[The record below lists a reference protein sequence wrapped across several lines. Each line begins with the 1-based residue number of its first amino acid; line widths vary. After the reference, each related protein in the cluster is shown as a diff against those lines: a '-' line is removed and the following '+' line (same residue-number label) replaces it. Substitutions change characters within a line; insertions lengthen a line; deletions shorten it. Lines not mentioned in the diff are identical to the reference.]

1 MTEIQNPTEE
11 PVVEPTVE
19 TTASAVEETAPVAEE
34 TAAPVVEEETATP
47 VAEEATPVAEEV
59 ATEVAEEVVPEATEE
74 VAPEATEEVA
84 DEATE
89 TATPVAEEE
98 PQAETSTT
106 PVATYET
113 KAQVVERLKELATS
127 DEEVTRQELDSL
139 KSNFYR
145 IHHQEADAAYKKF
158 IEEGGNAEE
167 YTPAPNLEEADFK
180 EQMAILREKR
190 AATAAAQEQEREANY
205 EKKLGIIEEIKKL
218 TENPDE
224 INRGYNDF
232 KELQQQWND
241 IKDVPAEKATALWK
255 TYQLAVEAFYDTL
268 KLSNE
273 LRAYDFK
280 KNLERKTALCEAAE
294 KLAEEKDIVAA
305 FRKLQQLHQDF
316 RETGPVASDLREQ
329 IWTRFKEAS
338 TVINKR
344 HQEFFETRKQQEEEN
359 LAKKTAICETIEGFN
374 LDELKTFAEWN
385 ALSDKITAL
394 QAEWKTIGF
403 APQKMNTKIF
413 ERFRAA
419 CDNFFT
425 RKSEYFQQ
433 VRDNLNQNYAL
444 KLDLVEKAESLK
456 DSTEWKK
463 TTDILVDLQKKWK
476 EIGTVPKKYSDQIWE
491 RFNAACD
498 AFFAAKKEAN
508 QGAHAEQTENMEKKK
523 GIIDMLAAIVP
534 EEFEGD
540 LRAKLRAAQEEW
552 NQIGHVPFKEKDKL
566 YKLLREQMDR
576 LYGYAN
582 QNATKRR
589 IDRFKESIK
598 GGSGG
603 DLRSR
608 LTRQLDILRNEI
620 KTYENNLGFL
630 NFSKSKQGNALVEE
644 LNRKM
649 DKLRADMEEVKA
661 KLAALEENNN

>member
-1 MTEIQNPTEE
+1 MTENQNPTEE
-11 PVVEPTVE
+11 LT
-19 TTASAVEETAPVAEE
+19 VAE
-34 TAAPVVEEETATP
+34 A
-47 VAEEATPVAEEV
+47 
-59 ATEVAEEVVPEATEE
+59 
-74 VAPEATEEVA
+74 
-84 DEATE
+84 
-89 TATPVAEEE
+89 
-98 PQAETSTT
+98 PQAESSTT
-106 PVATYET
+106 SIATYET
-113 KAQVVERLKELATS
+113 KAQVVERLKQIAES

-145 IHHQEADAAYKKF
+145 IHRQEADAAYKQF

-167 YTPAPNLEEADFK
+167 YLPAPNLEEAEFK
-180 EQMAILREKR
+180 AQMATIREKR
-190 AATAAAQEQEREANY
+190 AAIAAALEQEREANY
-205 EKKLGIIEEIKKL
+205 KKKTEIIDKIKAL

-224 INRGYNDF
+224 INRVYNDF
-232 KELQQQWND
+232 KELQQQWNE
-241 IKDVPAEKATALWK
+241 IKEVPAEKVTELWK
-255 TYQLAVEAFYDTL
+255 NYQLAVEAFYDTL
-268 KLSNE
+268 KLNNE

-280 KNLERKTALCEAAE
+280 KNLELKTALIEAAE
-294 KLAEEKDIVAA
+294 KLADETDIISA
-305 FRKLQQLHQDF
+305 FRKLQQLHQEF
-316 RETGPVASDLREQ
+316 REIGPVASDLREQ
-329 IWTRFKEAS
+329 IWTRFKDAS

-344 HQEFFETRKQQEEEN
+344 HQDFFESRKQQEEEN

-385 ALSDKITAL
+385 SVSDKITEL

-413 ERFRAA
+413 ERFREA
-419 CDNFFT
+419 CDSFFT
-425 RKSEYFQQ
+425 RKSEYFQS
-433 VRDNLNQNYAL
+433 VRDNLNQNYKL
-444 KLDLVEKAESLK
+444 KLELVEKAEALK
-456 DSTEWKK
+456 DSTEWKE
-463 TTDILVDLQKKWK
+463 TTDALVDLQKKWK

-508 QGAHAEQTENMEKKK
+508 SGARAEQTANMDKKK
-523 GIIDMLAAIVP
+523 AIIDALAAIVP

-582 QNATKRR
+582 ENATKRR
-589 IDRFKESIK
+589 IDRFKESVK
-598 GGSGG
+598 SGKQGNSG
-603 DLRSR
+603 DVKSR
-608 LTRQLDILRNEI
+608 LTRQLEILKNEI

-630 NFSKSKQGNALVEE
+630 NLSKSKSGNSLVEE

-649 DKLRADMEEVKA
+649 EKLKADMEEVKA
-661 KLAALEENNN
+661 KLAALEEK

>member
-19 TTASAVEETAPVAEE
+19 PATEPVAVVEEPATVAEPATEE
-34 TAAPVVEEETATP
+34 TTEPVVEETTEPVVEATAEP
-47 VAEEATPVAEEV
+47 VAEEAV
-59 ATEVAEEVVPEATEE
+59 
-74 VAPEATEEVA
+74 
-84 DEATE
+84 
-89 TATPVAEEE
+89 EE

-106 PVATYET
+106 SIATYET
-113 KAQVVERLKELATS
+113 ETEVVNRLKEISES

-145 IHHQEADAAYKKF
+145 IHRAEADDAYKKF
-158 IEEGGNAEE
+158 IDEGGSAEE
-167 YTPAPNLEEADFK
+167 YAPEPDPEETAFK
-180 EQMAILREKR
+180 ELMAAIREKR
-190 AATAAAQEQEREANY
+190 AAAAAALEQEREANY
-205 EKKLGIIEEIKKL
+205 QKKLEIIDKIKAL

-241 IKDVPAEKATALWK
+241 IKEVPADKATNLWK
-255 TYQLAVEAFYDTL
+255 TYQQAVEAFYDTL

-294 KLAEEKDIVAA
+294 KLADETDIIVA

-329 IWTRFKEAS
+329 IWTRFKDAS

-344 HQEFFETRKQQEEEN
+344 HQEFFEARKQKEEEN
-359 LAKKTAICETIEGFN
+359 LAKKTTICETIEAFDLEG
-374 LDELKTFAEWN
+374 LKTFAEWN
-385 ALSDKITAL
+385 AISEKITAL
-394 QAEWKTIGF
+394 QAEWKTIGY

-413 ERFRAA
+413 ERFRSA

-425 RKSEYFQQ
+425 RKNEYFQT

-444 KLDLVEKAESLK
+444 KLELVEKAEALK
-456 DSTEWKK
+456 DSTDWKA
-463 TTDILVDLQKKWK
+463 TTDALVELQKKWK

-491 RFNAACD
+491 RFNTACD

-508 QGAHAEQTENMEKKK
+508 KDVHSEQTANMEKKRA
-523 GIIDMLAAIVP
+523 IIDALAAIVP

-540 LRAKLRAAQEEW
+540 LRSRLREAQEEW

-582 QNATKRR
+582 QNAAKRR

-598 GGSGG
+598 GGNGN
-603 DLRSR
+603 DVRSR
-608 LTRQLDILRNEI
+608 LTRQLDILNNEI

-630 NFSKSKQGNALVEE
+630 TLSSKSKQGNALIEE

-649 DKLRADMEEVKA
+649 EKLKADKEEVKA
-661 KLAALEENNN
+661 KLKALDE

>member
-1 MTEIQNPTEE
+1 MNEIQNPTEE
-11 PVVEPTVE
+11 PVVEPTAE
-19 TTASAVEETAPVAEE
+19 PATEPVAAEE
-34 TAAPVVEEETATP
+34 TAA
-47 VAEEATPVAEEV
+47 VAEPAAEEV
-59 ATEVAEEVVPEATEE
+59 AEPATESVAEPAAEEAAEPVVEDA
-74 VAPEATEEVA
+74 V
-84 DEATE
+84 
-89 TATPVAEEE
+89 EE

-106 PVATYET
+106 SIATFET
-113 KAQVVERLKELATS
+113 ETEVVNRLKEISES

-145 IHHQEADAAYKKF
+145 IHRQQADAAYKKF
-158 IEEGGNAEE
+158 IEDGGAAEE
-167 YTPAPNLEEADFK
+167 YAPEPDPEETTFK
-180 EQMAILREKR
+180 ELMAVIREKR
-190 AATAAAQEQEREANY
+190 AAVAAALEQEREENY
-205 EKKLGIIEEIKKL
+205 QKKLEIIDKIKAL

-241 IKDVPAEKATALWK
+241 IKEVPADKATNLWK
-255 TYQLAVEAFYDTL
+255 TYQQAVEAFYDTL

-294 KLAEEKDIVAA
+294 ALAEETDIIVA

-329 IWTRFKEAS
+329 IWTRFKDAS

-344 HQEFFETRKQQEEEN
+344 HQEFFEARKQKEEEN
-359 LAKKTAICETIEGFN
+359 LTKKTAICETIEGFD
-374 LDELKTFAEWN
+374 LEGLKTFAEWN
-385 ALSDKITAL
+385 AISEKITTL
-394 QAEWKTIGF
+394 QAEWKTIGY

-425 RKSEYFQQ
+425 RKNEYFQT
-433 VRDNLNQNYAL
+433 VRENLNQNYAL
-444 KLDLVEKAESLK
+444 KLELVEKAEALK
-456 DSTEWKK
+456 DSTDWKA
-463 TTDILVDLQKKWK
+463 TTDALVELQKKWK
-476 EIGTVPKKYSDQIWE
+476 DIGTVPKKYSDQIWE

-508 QGAHAEQTENMEKKK
+508 KDVHTEQTANMEKKK
-523 GIIDMLAAIVP
+523 AIIDTLAAIVP

-540 LRAKLRAAQEEW
+540 LRTKLREAQEEW

-576 LYGYAN
+576 LYGFAN
-582 QNATKRR
+582 EHAAKRR

-598 GGSGG
+598 GGNGG
-603 DLRSR
+603 DVRSR
-608 LTRQLDILRNEI
+608 LTRQLDILNNEI

-630 NFSKSKQGNALVEE
+630 TLSSKSKQGNALIEE

-649 DKLRADMEEVKA
+649 EKLKADKEEVKA
-661 KLAALEENNN
+661 KLKALDEQ

>member
-11 PVVEPTVE
+11 PVVESTVE
-19 TTASAVEETAPVAEE
+19 PATEPVA
-34 TAAPVVEEETATP
+34 VVEEPATVAEP
-47 VAEEATPVAEEV
+47 TAEEAV
-59 ATEVAEEVVPEATEE
+59 
-74 VAPEATEEVA
+74 
-84 DEATE
+84 
-89 TATPVAEEE
+89 EE

-106 PVATYET
+106 SIATYET
-113 KAQVVERLKELATS
+113 KTEVVNRLKEISES

-145 IHHQEADAAYKKF
+145 IHRAEADAAYKKF
-158 IEEGGNAEE
+158 IDEGGSAEE
-167 YTPAPNLEEADFK
+167 YAPEPDPEETAFK
-180 EQMAILREKR
+180 ELMAAIREKR
-190 AATAAAQEQEREANY
+190 AAAAAALEQEREANY
-205 EKKLGIIEEIKKL
+205 QKKLEIIDKIKVL

-241 IKDVPAEKATALWK
+241 IKEVPADKATNLWK
-255 TYQLAVEAFYDTL
+255 TYQQAVEAFYDTL

-294 KLAEEKDIVAA
+294 KLADETDIIVA

-316 RETGPVASDLREQ
+316 RETGPVASDLREE

-344 HQEFFETRKQQEEEN
+344 HQEFFEARKQKEEEN
-359 LAKKTAICETIEGFN
+359 LEKKTAICETIEAFDLEG
-374 LDELKTFAEWN
+374 LKTFAEWN
-385 ALSDKITAL
+385 AISEKITAL
-394 QAEWKTIGF
+394 QAEWKTIGY

-419 CDNFFT
+419 CDAFFT
-425 RKSEYFQQ
+425 RKNEYFQT

-444 KLDLVEKAESLK
+444 KLDLVEKAEALK
-456 DSTEWKK
+456 DSTDWKA
-463 TTDILVDLQKKWK
+463 TTDALVELQKKWK

-491 RFNAACD
+491 RFNTACD

-508 QGAHAEQTENMEKKK
+508 KDVHSEQTANMEKKRA
-523 GIIDMLAAIVP
+523 IIDALAAIVP

-540 LRAKLRAAQEEW
+540 LRSKLREAQEEW

-582 QNATKRR
+582 QNAAKRR

-598 GGSGG
+598 GGNGN
-603 DLRSR
+603 DVRSR
-608 LTRQLDILRNEI
+608 LTRQLDILNNEI

-630 NFSKSKQGNALVEE
+630 TLSSKSKQGNALIEE

-649 DKLRADMEEVKA
+649 EKLKADKEEVKA
-661 KLAALEENNN
+661 KLKALDE

>member
-11 PVVEPTVE
+11 PVVEPTAE
-19 TTASAVEETAPVAEE
+19 PATEPVA
-34 TAAPVVEEETATP
+34 VVEEPAT
-47 VAEEATPVAEEV
+47 VAEPTTEEEAEPAVETIAES
-59 ATEVAEEVVPEATEE
+59 AEEVV
-74 VAPEATEEVA
+74 
-84 DEATE
+84 
-89 TATPVAEEE
+89 EE

-106 PVATYET
+106 SIATYET
-113 KAQVVERLKELATS
+113 ETEVVNRLKEISDS

-145 IHHQEADAAYKKF
+145 IHRAEADAAYKKF
-158 IEEGGNAEE
+158 IEEGGSAEE
-167 YTPAPNLEEADFK
+167 YAPEPDPEETAFK
-180 EQMAILREKR
+180 ELMAAIREKR
-190 AATAAAQEQEREANY
+190 AAAAAALEQEREANY
-205 EKKLGIIEEIKKL
+205 QKKLEIIEKIKAL

-241 IKDVPAEKATALWK
+241 IKEVPADKATNLWK
-255 TYQLAVEAFYDTL
+255 TYQQAVEAFYDTL

-294 KLAEEKDIVAA
+294 KLAEETDIIVA

-344 HQEFFETRKQQEEEN
+344 HQEFFEARKQKEEEN
-359 LAKKTAICETIEGFN
+359 LAKKTAICETIEAFDLEG
-374 LDELKTFAEWN
+374 LKTFAEWN
-385 ALSDKITAL
+385 AISEKITAL
-394 QAEWKTIGF
+394 QAEWKTIGY

-425 RKSEYFQQ
+425 RKNEYFQT

-444 KLDLVEKAESLK
+444 KLELVEKAEALK
-456 DSTEWKK
+456 DSTDWKA
-463 TTDILVDLQKKWK
+463 TTDALVELQKKWK

-491 RFNAACD
+491 RFNTACD

-508 QGAHAEQTENMEKKK
+508 KDVHSEQTANMEKKRA
-523 GIIDMLAAIVP
+523 IIDALAAIVP

-540 LRAKLRAAQEEW
+540 LRSRLREAQEEW

-582 QNATKRR
+582 QNAAKRR

-598 GGSGG
+598 GGNGN
-603 DLRSR
+603 DVRSR
-608 LTRQLDILRNEI
+608 LTRQLDILNNEI

-630 NFSKSKQGNALVEE
+630 TLSSKSKQGNALIEE

-649 DKLRADMEEVKA
+649 EKLKADKEEVKA
-661 KLAALEENNN
+661 KLKALDE

>member
-11 PVVEPTVE
+11 SVVGPTVE
-19 TTASAVEETAPVAEE
+19 PATEPVAAEEPATVAEPAIEEATEPVAED
-34 TAAPVVEEETATP
+34 AV
-47 VAEEATPVAEEV
+47 
-59 ATEVAEEVVPEATEE
+59 
-74 VAPEATEEVA
+74 
-84 DEATE
+84 
-89 TATPVAEEE
+89 EE

-106 PVATYET
+106 SFATYET
-113 KAQVVERLKELATS
+113 KAEIVTRLKELAAG

-167 YTPAPNLEEADFK
+167 YTPAPNLEEGEFK
-180 EQMAILREKR
+180 EQMAIIREKR
-190 AATAAAQEQEREANY
+190 AAAAAALEQEREENY
-205 EKKLGIIEEIKKL
+205 QKKLAIIEKINAL

-224 INRGYNDF
+224 INRTYNDF
-232 KELQQQWND
+232 KDLQQQWND
-241 IKDVPAEKATALWK
+241 IKEVPAEKATGLWK
-255 TYQLAVEAFYDTL
+255 TYQQAVEAFYDTL

-280 KNLERKTALCEAAE
+280 KNLEKKTALCEAAE
-294 KLAEEKDIVAA
+294 KLADEPDIIVA

-329 IWTRFKEAS
+329 IWARFKDAS

-344 HQEFFETRKQQEEEN
+344 HQEFFEARKQKEEEN
-359 LAKKTAICETIEGFN
+359 LEKKTAICETIEGF
-374 LDELKTFAEWN
+374 DIEGLKTFSEWN
-385 ALSDKITAL
+385 SISDKITAL
-394 QAEWKTIGF
+394 QAEWKTIGY

-425 RKSEYFQQ
+425 RKSEYFQS

-444 KLDLVEKAESLK
+444 KLDLVEKAEALK
-456 DSTEWKK
+456 DSTDWKS
-463 TTDILVDLQKKWK
+463 TTDTLIDLQKKWK

-508 QGAHAEQTENMEKKK
+508 QGAHAEQTANMEKKK
-523 GIIDMLAAIVP
+523 SIIEALAAIEP
-534 EEFEGD
+534 ETFEGD
-540 LRAKLRAAQEEW
+540 LRTKLREAQDEW

-566 YKLLREQMDR
+566 YKQLREQMDR

-582 QNATKRR
+582 QHAAQRR
-589 IDRFKESIK
+589 LDRFKESIK
-598 GGSGG
+598 GGSGN
-603 DLRSR
+603 DLRAR
-608 LTRQLDILRNEI
+608 LTRQLDILKNEI

-630 NFSKSKQGNALVEE
+630 SLSSKSKQGNALVEE

-649 DKLRADMEEVKA
+649 EKLKADMEEVKA
-661 KLAALEENNN
+661 KIKALDENK

>member
-11 PVVEPTVE
+11 PVVEPTAE
-19 TTASAVEETAPVAEE
+19 PATEPVAAEE
-34 TAAPVVEEETATP
+34 TAA
-47 VAEEATPVAEEV
+47 VAEP
-59 ATEVAEEVVPEATEE
+59 ATEE
-74 VAPEATEEVA
+74 VAEPATES
-84 DEATE
+84 
-89 TATPVAEEE
+89 VAEPAAEEAAEPVVEDAVEE

-106 PVATYET
+106 SIATFET
-113 KAQVVERLKELATS
+113 EAEVVNRLKEISES

-145 IHHQEADAAYKKF
+145 IHRQQADAAYKKF
-158 IEEGGNAEE
+158 IEEGGAAEE
-167 YTPAPNLEEADFK
+167 YAPEPDPEETTFK
-180 EQMAILREKR
+180 ELMAVIREKR
-190 AATAAAQEQEREANY
+190 AAVAAALEQEREENY
-205 EKKLGIIEEIKKL
+205 QKKLEIIDKIKAL

-241 IKDVPAEKATALWK
+241 IKEVPADKATNLWK
-255 TYQLAVEAFYDTL
+255 TYQQAVEAFYDTL

-294 KLAEEKDIVAA
+294 ALAEETDIIVA

-329 IWTRFKEAS
+329 IWTRFKDAS

-344 HQEFFETRKQQEEEN
+344 HQEFFEARKQKEEEN
-359 LAKKTAICETIEGFN
+359 LTKKTAICETIEGFD
-374 LDELKTFAEWN
+374 LEGLKTFAEWN
-385 ALSDKITAL
+385 AISEKITTL
-394 QAEWKTIGF
+394 QAEWKTIGY

-425 RKSEYFQQ
+425 RKNEYFQT
-433 VRDNLNQNYAL
+433 VRENLNQNYAL
-444 KLDLVEKAESLK
+444 KLELVEKAEALK
-456 DSTEWKK
+456 DSTDWKA
-463 TTDILVDLQKKWK
+463 TTDALVELQKKWK

-508 QGAHAEQTENMEKKK
+508 KDVHTEQTANMEKKK
-523 GIIDMLAAIVP
+523 AIIDALAAIVP

-540 LRAKLRAAQEEW
+540 LRTKLREAQEEW

-576 LYGYAN
+576 LYGFAN
-582 QNATKRR
+582 EHAAKRR

-598 GGSGG
+598 GGNGG
-603 DLRSR
+603 DVRSR
-608 LTRQLDILRNEI
+608 LTRQLDILNNEI

-630 NFSKSKQGNALVEE
+630 TLSSKSKQGNALIEE

-649 DKLRADMEEVKA
+649 EKLKADKEEVKA
-661 KLAALEENNN
+661 KLKALDEQ

>member
-19 TTASAVEETAPVAEE
+19 PATEPVAVVEEPATVAEPATEETTEPVVEETAEP
-34 TAAPVVEEETATP
+34 
-47 VAEEATPVAEEV
+47 AEEAV
-59 ATEVAEEVVPEATEE
+59 
-74 VAPEATEEVA
+74 
-84 DEATE
+84 
-89 TATPVAEEE
+89 EE

-106 PVATYET
+106 SIATYET
-113 KAQVVERLKELATS
+113 KTEVVNRLKEISES

-145 IHHQEADAAYKKF
+145 IHRAEADAAYKKF
-158 IEEGGNAEE
+158 IDEGGSAEE
-167 YTPAPNLEEADFK
+167 YAPEPDPEETAFK
-180 EQMAILREKR
+180 ELMAAIREKR
-190 AATAAAQEQEREANY
+190 AAAAAALEQEREANY
-205 EKKLGIIEEIKKL
+205 QKKLEIIDKIKVL

-241 IKDVPAEKATALWK
+241 IKEVPADKATNLWK
-255 TYQLAVEAFYDTL
+255 TYQQAVEAFYDTL

-294 KLAEEKDIVAA
+294 KLADETDIIVA

-316 RETGPVASDLREQ
+316 RETGPVASDLREE

-344 HQEFFETRKQQEEEN
+344 HQEFFEARKQKEEEN
-359 LAKKTAICETIEGFN
+359 LAKKTAICETIEAFDLEG
-374 LDELKTFAEWN
+374 LKTFAEWN
-385 ALSDKITAL
+385 AISEKITAL
-394 QAEWKTIGF
+394 QAEWKTIGY

-419 CDNFFT
+419 CDAFFT
-425 RKSEYFQQ
+425 RKNEYFQT

-444 KLDLVEKAESLK
+444 KLDLVEKAEALK
-456 DSTEWKK
+456 DSTDWKA
-463 TTDILVDLQKKWK
+463 TTDALVELQKKWK

-491 RFNAACD
+491 RFNTACD

-508 QGAHAEQTENMEKKK
+508 KDVHSEQTANMEKKRA
-523 GIIDMLAAIVP
+523 IIDALAAIVP

-540 LRAKLRAAQEEW
+540 LRSRLREAQEEW

-582 QNATKRR
+582 QNAAKRR

-598 GGSGG
+598 GGNGN
-603 DLRSR
+603 DVRSR
-608 LTRQLDILRNEI
+608 LTRQLDILNNEI

-630 NFSKSKQGNALVEE
+630 TLSSKSKQGNALIEE

-649 DKLRADMEEVKA
+649 EKLKADKEEVKA
-661 KLAALEENNN
+661 KLKALDE

>member
-11 PVVEPTVE
+11 PVVESTVE
-19 TTASAVEETAPVAEE
+19 PATEPVA
-34 TAAPVVEEETATP
+34 VVEEPATVAEP
-47 VAEEATPVAEEV
+47 TAEEAV
-59 ATEVAEEVVPEATEE
+59 
-74 VAPEATEEVA
+74 
-84 DEATE
+84 
-89 TATPVAEEE
+89 EE

-106 PVATYET
+106 SIATYET
-113 KAQVVERLKELATS
+113 ETEVVNRLKEISES

-145 IHHQEADAAYKKF
+145 IHRAEADAAYKKF
-158 IEEGGNAEE
+158 IDEGGSAEE
-167 YTPAPNLEEADFK
+167 YAPEPDPEETAFK
-180 EQMAILREKR
+180 ELMAAIREKR
-190 AATAAAQEQEREANY
+190 AAAAAALEQEREANY
-205 EKKLGIIEEIKKL
+205 QKKLEIIDKIKVL

-241 IKDVPAEKATALWK
+241 IKEVPADKATNLWK
-255 TYQLAVEAFYDTL
+255 TYQQAVEAFYDTL

-294 KLAEEKDIVAA
+294 KLADETDIIVA

-316 RETGPVASDLREQ
+316 RETGPVASDLREE

-344 HQEFFETRKQQEEEN
+344 HQEFFEARKQKEEEN
-359 LAKKTAICETIEGFN
+359 LAKKTAICETIEAFDLEG
-374 LDELKTFAEWN
+374 LKTFAEWN
-385 ALSDKITAL
+385 AISEKITAL
-394 QAEWKTIGF
+394 QAEWKTIGY

-419 CDNFFT
+419 CDAFFT
-425 RKSEYFQQ
+425 RKNEYFQT

-444 KLDLVEKAESLK
+444 KLDLVEKAEALK
-456 DSTEWKK
+456 DSTDWKA
-463 TTDILVDLQKKWK
+463 TTDALVELQKKWK

-491 RFNAACD
+491 RFNTACD

-508 QGAHAEQTENMEKKK
+508 KDVHSEQTANMEKKRA
-523 GIIDMLAAIVP
+523 IIDALAAIVP

-540 LRAKLRAAQEEW
+540 LRSRLREAQEEW

-582 QNATKRR
+582 QNAAKRR

-598 GGSGG
+598 GGNGN
-603 DLRSR
+603 DVRSR
-608 LTRQLDILRNEI
+608 LTRQLDILNNEI

-630 NFSKSKQGNALVEE
+630 TLSSKSKQGNALIEE

-649 DKLRADMEEVKA
+649 EKLKADKEEVKA
-661 KLAALEENNN
+661 KLKALDE

>member
-19 TTASAVEETAPVAEE
+19 PATEPVAVVEEPATVAEPATEETTEPVVEETAEP
-34 TAAPVVEEETATP
+34 
-47 VAEEATPVAEEV
+47 AEEAV
-59 ATEVAEEVVPEATEE
+59 
-74 VAPEATEEVA
+74 
-84 DEATE
+84 
-89 TATPVAEEE
+89 EE

-106 PVATYET
+106 SIATYET
-113 KAQVVERLKELATS
+113 ETEVVNRLKEISES

-145 IHHQEADAAYKKF
+145 IHRAEADAAYKKF
-158 IEEGGNAEE
+158 IDEGGSAEE
-167 YTPAPNLEEADFK
+167 YAPEPDPEETAFK
-180 EQMAILREKR
+180 ELMAAIREKR
-190 AATAAAQEQEREANY
+190 AAAAAALEQEREANY
-205 EKKLGIIEEIKKL
+205 QKKLEIIDKIKAL

-241 IKDVPAEKATALWK
+241 IKEVPAEKATNLWK
-255 TYQLAVEAFYDTL
+255 TYQQAVEAFYDTL

-294 KLAEEKDIVAA
+294 KLADETDIIVA

-316 RETGPVASDLREQ
+316 RETGPVASDLREE

-344 HQEFFETRKQQEEEN
+344 HQEFFEARKQKEEEN
-359 LAKKTAICETIEGFN
+359 LAKKTAICETIEAFDLEG
-374 LDELKTFAEWN
+374 LKTFAEWN
-385 ALSDKITAL
+385 AISEKITAL
-394 QAEWKTIGF
+394 QAEWKTIGY

-419 CDNFFT
+419 CDAFFT
-425 RKSEYFQQ
+425 RKNEYFQT

-444 KLDLVEKAESLK
+444 KLDLVEKAEALK
-456 DSTEWKK
+456 DSTDWKA
-463 TTDILVDLQKKWK
+463 TTDALVELQKKWK

-491 RFNAACD
+491 RFNTACD

-508 QGAHAEQTENMEKKK
+508 KDVHSEQTANMEKKRA
-523 GIIDMLAAIVP
+523 IIDALAAIVP

-540 LRAKLRAAQEEW
+540 LRSKLREAQEEW

-582 QNATKRR
+582 QNAAKRR

-598 GGSGG
+598 GGNGN
-603 DLRSR
+603 DVRSR
-608 LTRQLDILRNEI
+608 LTRQLDILNNEI

-630 NFSKSKQGNALVEE
+630 TLSSKSKQGNALIEE

-649 DKLRADMEEVKA
+649 EKLKADKEEVKA
-661 KLAALEENNN
+661 KLKALDE

>member
-19 TTASAVEETAPVAEE
+19 PATEPVA
-34 TAAPVVEEETATP
+34 VVEEPATVAEP
-47 VAEEATPVAEEV
+47 TAEEAV
-59 ATEVAEEVVPEATEE
+59 
-74 VAPEATEEVA
+74 
-84 DEATE
+84 
-89 TATPVAEEE
+89 EE

-106 PVATYET
+106 SIATYET
-113 KAQVVERLKELATS
+113 ETEVVNRLKEISES

-145 IHHQEADAAYKKF
+145 IHRAEADAAYKKF
-158 IEEGGNAEE
+158 IEEGGAAEE
-167 YTPAPNLEEADFK
+167 YAPEPDPEENAFK
-180 EQMAILREKR
+180 ELMAVIREKR
-190 AATAAAQEQEREANY
+190 AAAAAALEQEREANY
-205 EKKLGIIEEIKKL
+205 QKKLEIIDKIKAI

-241 IKDVPAEKATALWK
+241 IKEVPAEKATNLWK
-255 TYQLAVEAFYDTL
+255 TYQQAVEEFYDTL

-294 KLAEEKDIVAA
+294 KLADETDVIVA

-316 RETGPVASDLREQ
+316 RETGPVASDLREG
-329 IWTRFKEAS
+329 IWNRFKEAS

-344 HQEFFETRKQQEEEN
+344 HQEFFEARKEKEEEN
-359 LAKKTAICETIEGFN
+359 LAKKTAICETIEAFDLEG
-374 LDELKTFAEWN
+374 LKTFAEWN
-385 ALSDKITAL
+385 ALSEKIIAL
-394 QAEWKTIGF
+394 QAEWKTIGY

-413 ERFRAA
+413 ERFRGA
-419 CDNFFT
+419 CDAFFT
-425 RKSEYFQQ
+425 RKNEYFQS
-433 VRDNLNQNYAL
+433 VRENLNQNYAL
-444 KLDLVEKAESLK
+444 KLELVEQAEALK
-456 DSTEWKK
+456 DSTDWKATSDK
-463 TTDILVDLQKKWK
+463 LVELQKKWK

-491 RFNAACD
+491 RFNTACD
-498 AFFAAKKEAN
+498 TFFAAKKEAN
-508 QGAHAEQTENMEKKK
+508 KDAHSEQTANLEKKRA
-523 GIIDMLAAIVP
+523 IIDALAAIVP

-540 LRAKLRAAQEEW
+540 LRSKLREAQDEW
-552 NQIGHVPFKEKDKL
+552 NQIGHVPFKDKDKL

-582 QNATKRR
+582 EHAAKRR

-598 GGSGG
+598 GGNGN
-603 DLRSR
+603 DVRSR
-608 LTRQLDILRNEI
+608 LTRQLDILNNEI

-630 NFSKSKQGNALVEE
+630 TLSSKSKQGNALIEE

-649 DKLRADMEEVKA
+649 EKLKADKEEVKA
-661 KLAALEENNN
+661 KLKALDE

>member
-11 PVVEPTVE
+11 PVVEPTAE
-19 TTASAVEETAPVAEE
+19 PATEPVAAEE
-34 TAAPVVEEETATP
+34 TAA
-47 VAEEATPVAEEV
+47 VAEPAAEEV
-59 ATEVAEEVVPEATEE
+59 AEPATESVAEPAAEEAAEPVVEDA
-74 VAPEATEEVA
+74 V
-84 DEATE
+84 
-89 TATPVAEEE
+89 EE

-106 PVATYET
+106 SIATFET
-113 KAQVVERLKELATS
+113 EAEVVNRLKEISES

-145 IHHQEADAAYKKF
+145 IHRQQADAAYKKF
-158 IEEGGNAEE
+158 IEEGGAAEE
-167 YTPAPNLEEADFK
+167 YAPEPDPEETTFK
-180 EQMAILREKR
+180 ELMAVIREKR
-190 AATAAAQEQEREANY
+190 AAIAAALEQEREENY
-205 EKKLGIIEEIKKL
+205 QKKLEIIDKIKAL

-241 IKDVPAEKATALWK
+241 IKEVPADKATNLWK
-255 TYQLAVEAFYDTL
+255 TYQQAVEAFYDTL

-294 KLAEEKDIVAA
+294 ALAGETDIIVA

-329 IWTRFKEAS
+329 IWTRFKDAS

-344 HQEFFETRKQQEEEN
+344 HQEFFEARKQKEEEN
-359 LAKKTAICETIEGFN
+359 LTKKTAICETIEGFD
-374 LDELKTFAEWN
+374 LEGLKTFAEWN
-385 ALSDKITAL
+385 AISEKITTL
-394 QAEWKTIGF
+394 QAEWKTIGY

-425 RKSEYFQQ
+425 RKNEYFQT
-433 VRDNLNQNYAL
+433 VRENLNQNYAL
-444 KLDLVEKAESLK
+444 KLELVEKAEALK
-456 DSTEWKK
+456 DSTDWKA
-463 TTDILVDLQKKWK
+463 TTDALVELQKKWK

-508 QGAHAEQTENMEKKK
+508 KDVHTEQTANMEKKK
-523 GIIDMLAAIVP
+523 AIIDALAAIVP

-540 LRAKLRAAQEEW
+540 LRTKLREAQEEW

-576 LYGYAN
+576 LYGFAN
-582 QNATKRR
+582 EHAAKRR

-598 GGSGG
+598 GGNGG
-603 DLRSR
+603 DVRSR
-608 LTRQLDILRNEI
+608 LTRQLDILNNEI

-630 NFSKSKQGNALVEE
+630 TLSSKSKQGNALIEE

-649 DKLRADMEEVKA
+649 EKLKADKEEVKA
-661 KLAALEENNN
+661 KLKALDEQ

>member
-11 PVVEPTVE
+11 PVVEPTAE
-19 TTASAVEETAPVAEE
+19 PATEPVAAEE
-34 TAAPVVEEETATP
+34 TAA
-47 VAEEATPVAEEV
+47 VAEPAAEEV
-59 ATEVAEEVVPEATEE
+59 AEPATESVAEPAAEEAAEPVVEDA
-74 VAPEATEEVA
+74 V
-84 DEATE
+84 
-89 TATPVAEEE
+89 EE

-106 PVATYET
+106 SIATFET
-113 KAQVVERLKELATS
+113 EAEVVNRLKEISES

-145 IHHQEADAAYKKF
+145 IHRQQADAAYKKF
-158 IEEGGNAEE
+158 IEEGGAAEE
-167 YTPAPNLEEADFK
+167 YAPEPDPEETTFK
-180 EQMAILREKR
+180 ELMAVIREKR
-190 AATAAAQEQEREANY
+190 AAVAAALEQEREENY
-205 EKKLGIIEEIKKL
+205 QKKLEIIDKIKAL

-241 IKDVPAEKATALWK
+241 IKEVPADKATNLWK
-255 TYQLAVEAFYDTL
+255 TYQQAVEAFYDTL

-294 KLAEEKDIVAA
+294 ALAEETDIIVA

-329 IWTRFKEAS
+329 IWTRFKDAS

-344 HQEFFETRKQQEEEN
+344 HQEFFEARKQKEEEN
-359 LAKKTAICETIEGFN
+359 LTKKTAICETIEGFD
-374 LDELKTFAEWN
+374 LEGLKTFAEWN
-385 ALSDKITAL
+385 AISEKITTL
-394 QAEWKTIGF
+394 QAEWKTIGY

-425 RKSEYFQQ
+425 RKNEYFQT
-433 VRDNLNQNYAL
+433 VRENLNQNYAL
-444 KLDLVEKAESLK
+444 KLELVEKAEALK
-456 DSTEWKK
+456 DSTDWKA
-463 TTDILVDLQKKWK
+463 TTDALVELQKKWK
-476 EIGTVPKKYSDQIWE
+476 EIGTVPKKYSDQIWD

-508 QGAHAEQTENMEKKK
+508 KDVHTEQTANMEKKK
-523 GIIDMLAAIVP
+523 AIIDALAAIVP

-540 LRAKLRAAQEEW
+540 LRTKLREAQEEW
-552 NQIGHVPFKEKDKL
+552 NQIGHVHFKEKDKL

-576 LYGYAN
+576 LYGFAN
-582 QNATKRR
+582 EHAAKRR

-598 GGSGG
+598 GGNGG
-603 DLRSR
+603 DVRSR
-608 LTRQLDILRNEI
+608 LTRQLDILNNEI

-630 NFSKSKQGNALVEE
+630 TLSSKSKQGNALIEE

-649 DKLRADMEEVKA
+649 EKLKADKEEVKA
-661 KLAALEENNN
+661 KLKALDEQ

>member
-19 TTASAVEETAPVAEE
+19 P
-34 TAAPVVEEETATP
+34 AA
-47 VAEEATPVAEEV
+47 
-59 ATEVAEEVVPEATEE
+59 
-74 VAPEATEEVA
+74 
-84 DEATE
+84 
-89 TATPVAEEE
+89 E

-106 PVATYET
+106 SIATYET
-113 KAQVVERLKELATS
+113 ETEVVNRLKEISES

-145 IHHQEADAAYKKF
+145 IHRAQADAAYKKF
-158 IEEGGNAEE
+158 IEEGGAAEE
-167 YTPAPNLEEADFK
+167 YAPEPDPEETAFK
-180 EQMAILREKR
+180 ELMAVIREKR
-190 AATAAAQEQEREANY
+190 AAVAAALEQEREANY
-205 EKKLGIIEEIKKL
+205 QKKLEIIDKIKAI

-241 IKDVPAEKATALWK
+241 IKEVPADKATTLWK

-280 KNLERKTALCEAAE
+280 KNLERKTAICEAAE
-294 KLAEEKDIVAA
+294 KLADETDIIVA

-329 IWTRFKEAS
+329 VWNRFKEAS

-344 HQEFFETRKQQEEEN
+344 HQEFFEARKQKEEEN
-359 LAKKTAICETIEGFN
+359 LEKKTAICETIEGFD
-374 LDELKTFAEWN
+374 LEGLKTFAEWN
-385 ALSDKITAL
+385 AISEKITAL
-394 QAEWKTIGF
+394 QAEWKTIGY

-425 RKSEYFQQ
+425 RKNEYFQS
-433 VRDNLNQNYAL
+433 VRENLNQNYAL
-444 KLDLVEKAESLK
+444 KLELVEQAEALK
-456 DSTEWKK
+456 DSTDWKK
-463 TTDILVDLQKKWK
+463 TTDTLVELQKKWK

-491 RFNAACD
+491 RFNTACD

-508 QGAHAEQTENMEKKK
+508 KDAHNEQTANMEKKRA
-523 GIIDMLAAIVP
+523 IIDALAAIVP

-540 LRAKLRAAQEEW
+540 LRSKLREAQEEW

-582 QNATKRR
+582 EHAAQRR

-598 GGSGG
+598 GGNGS
-603 DLRSR
+603 DVRSR
-608 LTRQLDILRNEI
+608 LTRQLDILNNEI

-630 NFSKSKQGNALVEE
+630 NLGKSKSGNALVEE

-649 DKLRADMEEVKA
+649 EKLKADKEEVKA
-661 KLAALEENNN
+661 KLKALDE

>member
-19 TTASAVEETAPVAEE
+19 PATEAVA
-34 TAAPVVEEETATP
+34 VVEEPAT
-47 VAEEATPVAEEV
+47 VAEPTTEEATEPVAEEV
-59 ATEVAEEVVPEATEE
+59 AEPVAEEVV
-74 VAPEATEEVA
+74 
-84 DEATE
+84 
-89 TATPVAEEE
+89 EE

-106 PVATYET
+106 SIATYET
-113 KAQVVERLKELATS
+113 ETEVVNRLKEISES

-145 IHHQEADAAYKKF
+145 IHRAEADAAYKKV
-158 IEEGGNAEE
+158 IEEGGAAEE
-167 YTPAPNLEEADFK
+167 YAPEPDPEETAFK
-180 EQMAILREKR
+180 ELMAAIREKR
-190 AATAAAQEQEREANY
+190 AAAAAALEQEREANY
-205 EKKLGIIEEIKKL
+205 QKKLEIIDKIKAL

-232 KELQQQWND
+232 KDLQQQWND
-241 IKDVPAEKATALWK
+241 IKEVPADKATALWK
-255 TYQLAVEAFYDTL
+255 TYQQAVEAFYDTL

-294 KLAEEKDIVAA
+294 KLTEETDIIVA

-316 RETGPVASDLREQ
+316 RETGPVASDLREE
-329 IWTRFKEAS
+329 IWNRFKDAS

-344 HQEFFETRKQQEEEN
+344 HQEFFEARKQKEEEN

-374 LDELKTFAEWN
+374 LDELKTFADWN
-385 ALSDKITAL
+385 ALSEKVTAL
-394 QAEWKTIGF
+394 QAEWRTIGY

-425 RKSEYFQQ
+425 SKNTYFQS
-433 VRDNLNQNYAL
+433 VRDTLNQNYAL
-444 KLDLVEKAESLK
+444 KLELVEQAEALK
-456 DSTEWKK
+456 DSTDWKA
-463 TTDILVDLQKKWK
+463 TTDALVELQKKWK
-476 EIGTVPKKYSDQIWE
+476 EIGSVPKKYSDQIWE
-491 RFNAACD
+491 RFNTACD

-508 QGAHAEQTENMEKKK
+508 KDVHSEQQSNMEKKRA
-523 GIIDMLAAIVP
+523 IIDTLAAIVP

-540 LRAKLRAAQEEW
+540 LRTKLREAQEEW

-582 QNATKRR
+582 EHAAKRR

-598 GGSGG
+598 GGNGN
-603 DLRSR
+603 DVRSR
-608 LTRQLDILRNEI
+608 LLRQLDILSNEI

-630 NFSKSKQGNALVEE
+630 TLSSKSKQGNSLIEE

-649 DKLRADMEEVKA
+649 EKLKADKEEVKA
-661 KLAALEENNN
+661 KLKALDE

>member
-11 PVVEPTVE
+11 PVVEATVE
-19 TTASAVEETAPVAEE
+19 QTTEAV
-34 TAAPVVEEETATP
+34 
-47 VAEEATPVAEEV
+47 
-59 ATEVAEEVVPEATEE
+59 
-74 VAPEATEEVA
+74 
-84 DEATE
+84 
-89 TATPVAEEE
+89 EE

-106 PVATYET
+106 SIATYET
-113 KAQVVERLKELATS
+113 KADVVNRLKELADS

-145 IHHQEADAAYKKF
+145 IHHQEADAAYKQF
-158 IEEGGNAEE
+158 IEEGGTAEE
-167 YTPAPNLEEADFK
+167 YAPAPNPEEADFK
-180 EQMAILREKR
+180 ELMAVIREKR
-190 AATAAAQEQEREANY
+190 ATQAAALEKEREENY
-205 EKKLGIIEEIKKL
+205 QKKLEIIEKIKTI

-224 INRGYNDF
+224 INRAYNDF
-232 KELQQQWND
+232 KDLQQQWND
-241 IKDVPAEKATALWK
+241 IKEVPAEKATNLWK
-255 TYQLAVEAFYDTL
+255 TYQQAVEAFYDTL

-294 KLAEEKDIVAA
+294 KLADETDIISA

-316 RETGPVASDLREQ
+316 RETGPVSSDLREQ
-329 IWTRFKEAS
+329 IWTRFKDAS

-344 HQEFFETRKQQEEEN
+344 HQEYFEARKQKEEEN

-374 LDELKTFAEWN
+374 TDELKTFAEWN
-385 ALSDKITAL
+385 AISDKITAL
-394 QAEWKTIGF
+394 QAEWKTIGY

-425 RKSEYFQQ
+425 HKSEYFQT

-444 KLDLVEKAESLK
+444 KLDLVEKAEALK
-456 DSTEWKK
+456 DSTDWKA

-508 QGAHAEQTENMEKKK
+508 KDTHAEQTANMEKKK
-523 GIIDMLAAIVP
+523 AIIESLAAIVP

-540 LRAKLRAAQEEW
+540 LRAKLREAQDEW
-552 NQIGHVPFKEKDKL
+552 NQVGHVPFKEKDKL

-582 QNATKRR
+582 QNAAKKR
-589 IDRFKESIK
+589 IDRFKESVK
-598 GGSGG
+598 GGNGN
-603 DLRSR
+603 DIRAR
-608 LTRQLDILRNEI
+608 LSRQLDILQNEI

-630 NFSKSKQGNALVEE
+630 NLSSKSKQGNALVEE

-649 DKLRADMEEVKA
+649 NKLKSDMEEVKA
-661 KLAALEENNN
+661 KIAALDENK

>member
-11 PVVEPTVE
+11 PVVEPTAE
-19 TTASAVEETAPVAEE
+19 PATAPVAAEEPAAPVAAEEVTTAPVAEE
-34 TAAPVVEEETATP
+34 NTEPVAEEPATEEKAAEETTEP
-47 VAEEATPVAEEV
+47 VAEEATEPAEE
-59 ATEVAEEVVPEATEE
+59 TTEE
-74 VAPEATEEVA
+74 PQE
-84 DEATE
+84 E
-89 TATPVAEEE
+89 TAT
-98 PQAETSTT
+98 TSF
-106 PVATYET
+106 ATYTT
-113 KAQVVERLKELATS
+113 KAEVVDRLKTLAQS

-158 IEEGGNAEE
+158 IEEGGAAEE
-167 YTPAPNLEEADFK
+167 YAPTPDPDENTFK
-180 EQMAILREKR
+180 ELMAVVREKR
-190 AATAAAQEQEREANY
+190 AAAAAALEQEREENY
-205 EKKLGIIEEIKKL
+205 QKKVEIIEKIKTL

-224 INRGYNDF
+224 INRAYNDF

-241 IKDVPAEKATALWK
+241 IKEVPADKATTLWK
-255 TYQLAVEAFYDTL
+255 NYQQAVEAFYDTL
-268 KLSNE
+268 KLNNE

-294 KLAEEKDIVAA
+294 KLAEETDIVVA

-329 IWTRFKEAS
+329 IWTRFKDAS

-344 HQEFFETRKQQEEEN
+344 HQEFFEARKQKEEEN
-359 LAKKTAICETIEGFN
+359 LEKKTAICETIEGFN
-374 LDELKTFAEWN
+374 LDELKTFADWN

-394 QAEWKTIGF
+394 QAEWKTIGY

-425 RKSEYFQQ
+425 RKSAYFQT

-444 KLDLVEKAESLK
+444 KLDLVEQAEALK
-456 DSTEWKK
+456 DSTDWKA
-463 TTDILVDLQKKWK
+463 TTDALVELQKKWK

-508 QGAHAEQTENMEKKK
+508 KDVHAEQTANMEKKK
-523 GIIDMLAAIVP
+523 AIIDMLAAIEP
-534 EEFEGD
+534 EKFEGD
-540 LRAKLRAAQEEW
+540 LRTKLREAQEEW

-582 QNATKRR
+582 QHAAQRR
-589 IDRFKESIK
+589 LDRFKESIK
-598 GGSGG
+598 GSNGN

-630 NFSKSKQGNALVEE
+630 TLSSKSKQGNSLIEE

-649 DKLRADMEEVKA
+649 DKLKADMQEVKA
-661 KLAALEENNN
+661 KIAALDESK

>member
-19 TTASAVEETAPVAEE
+19 PATEPVA
-34 TAAPVVEEETATP
+34 VVEEPATVAEP
-47 VAEEATPVAEEV
+47 AAEDVAEPTAEEAAEPVIEEAV
-59 ATEVAEEVVPEATEE
+59 
-74 VAPEATEEVA
+74 
-84 DEATE
+84 
-89 TATPVAEEE
+89 EE

-106 PVATYET
+106 SIATYET
-113 KAQVVERLKELATS
+113 ETEVVNRLKEIAES

-145 IHHQEADAAYKKF
+145 IHRAEADAAYKKF
-158 IEEGGNAEE
+158 IEEGGAAEE
-167 YTPAPNLEEADFK
+167 YAPEPDPEENAFK
-180 EQMAILREKR
+180 ELMAAIREKR
-190 AATAAAQEQEREANY
+190 AAAAAALEQEREENY
-205 EKKLGIIEEIKKL
+205 QKKLEIIDKIKAL
-218 TENPDE
+218 TDNPDE

-241 IKDVPAEKATALWK
+241 IKEVPADKATALWK
-255 TYQLAVEAFYDTL
+255 TYQQAVEAFYDTL

-294 KLAEEKDIVAA
+294 KLAEETDIIVA

-316 RETGPVASDLREQ
+316 RETGPVASDLREE
-329 IWTRFKEAS
+329 IWTRFKDAS

-344 HQEFFETRKQQEEEN
+344 HQEFFEARKQKEEEN

-374 LDELKTFAEWN
+374 LDELKTFADWN
-385 ALSDKITAL
+385 AMSEKITAL
-394 QAEWKTIGF
+394 QAEWRTIGY

-425 RKSEYFQQ
+425 SKNTYFQS
-433 VRDNLNQNYAL
+433 VRDTLNQNYAL
-444 KLDLVEKAESLK
+444 KLELVEQAEALK
-456 DSTEWKK
+456 DSTDWKA
-463 TTDILVDLQKKWK
+463 TTDKLVELQKKWK

-491 RFNAACD
+491 RFNTACD

-508 QGAHAEQTENMEKKK
+508 KDVHSEQTANLEKKRA
-523 GIIDMLAAIVP
+523 IIDALAAIVP

-540 LRAKLRAAQEEW
+540 LRSRLREAQEEW

-582 QNATKRR
+582 EHAAKRR

-598 GGSGG
+598 GGNGN
-603 DLRSR
+603 DVRSR
-608 LTRQLDILRNEI
+608 LVRQLDILNNEI

-630 NFSKSKQGNALVEE
+630 NLGKSKSGNALVEE

-649 DKLRADMEEVKA
+649 EKLKADKEEVKA
-661 KLAALEENNN
+661 KLAALDE

>member
-19 TTASAVEETAPVAEE
+19 PAAEPVAAEETAPVAAAATEE
-34 TAAPVVEEETATP
+34 TAEPVADEAAEPVVEEA
-47 VAEEATPVAEEV
+47 V
-59 ATEVAEEVVPEATEE
+59 
-74 VAPEATEEVA
+74 
-84 DEATE
+84 
-89 TATPVAEEE
+89 EE

-106 PVATYET
+106 SFAAYET
-113 KAQVVERLKELATS
+113 ETEVINRLKDISES

-145 IHHQEADAAYKKF
+145 IHRAEADAAYKKF
-158 IEEGGNAEE
+158 IEEGGAAEE
-167 YTPAPNLEEADFK
+167 YAPEPDPEENAFK
-180 EQMAILREKR
+180 ELMAVIREKR
-190 AATAAAQEQEREANY
+190 AAAAAALEQEREANY
-205 EKKLGIIEEIKKL
+205 QKKLEIIDKIKAI

-241 IKDVPAEKATALWK
+241 IKEVPAEKATNLWK
-255 TYQLAVEAFYDTL
+255 TYQQAVEEFYDTL

-294 KLAEEKDIVAA
+294 KLADETDVIVA

-316 RETGPVASDLREQ
+316 RETGPVASDLREG
-329 IWTRFKEAS
+329 IWNRFKEAS

-344 HQEFFETRKQQEEEN
+344 HQEFFEARKEKEEEN
-359 LAKKTAICETIEGFN
+359 LAKKTAICETIEAFDLEG
-374 LDELKTFAEWN
+374 LKTFAEWN
-385 ALSDKITAL
+385 ALSEKIIAL
-394 QAEWKTIGF
+394 QAEWKTIGY

-413 ERFRAA
+413 ERFRGA
-419 CDNFFT
+419 CDAFFT
-425 RKSEYFQQ
+425 RKNEYFQS
-433 VRDNLNQNYAL
+433 VRENLNQNYAL
-444 KLDLVEKAESLK
+444 KLELVEQAEALK
-456 DSTEWKK
+456 DSTDWKATSDK
-463 TTDILVDLQKKWK
+463 LVELQKKWK

-491 RFNAACD
+491 RFNTACD
-498 AFFAAKKEAN
+498 TFFAAKKEAN
-508 QGAHAEQTENMEKKK
+508 KDAHSEQAANLEKKRA
-523 GIIDMLAAIVP
+523 IIDALAAIVP

-540 LRAKLRAAQEEW
+540 LRSKLREAQEEW
-552 NQIGHVPFKEKDKL
+552 NEIGHVPFKDKDKL

-582 QNATKRR
+582 EHAAKRR

-598 GGSGG
+598 GGNGN
-603 DLRSR
+603 DVRSR
-608 LTRQLDILRNEI
+608 LTRQLDILNNEI

-630 NFSKSKQGNALVEE
+630 TLSSKSKQGNALIEE

-649 DKLRADMEEVKA
+649 EKLKADKEEVKA
-661 KLAALEENNN
+661 KLKALDE

>member
-11 PVVEPTVE
+11 PVVEPTAGPATE
-19 TTASAVEETAPVAEE
+19 PVAAEE
-34 TAAPVVEEETATP
+34 TAA
-47 VAEEATPVAEEV
+47 VAEPAAEEV
-59 ATEVAEEVVPEATEE
+59 AEPATESVAEPAAEEAAEPVVEDA
-74 VAPEATEEVA
+74 V
-84 DEATE
+84 
-89 TATPVAEEE
+89 EE

-106 PVATYET
+106 SIATFET
-113 KAQVVERLKELATS
+113 EAEVVNRLKEISES

-145 IHHQEADAAYKKF
+145 IHRQQADAAYKKF
-158 IEEGGNAEE
+158 IEEGGAAEE
-167 YTPAPNLEEADFK
+167 YAPEPDPEETTFK
-180 EQMAILREKR
+180 ELMAVIREKR
-190 AATAAAQEQEREANY
+190 AAVAAALEQEREENY
-205 EKKLGIIEEIKKL
+205 QKKLEIIDKIKAL

-241 IKDVPAEKATALWK
+241 IKEVPADKATNLWK
-255 TYQLAVEAFYDTL
+255 TYQQAVEAFYDTL

-294 KLAEEKDIVAA
+294 ALAEETDIIVA

-329 IWTRFKEAS
+329 IWTRFKDAS

-344 HQEFFETRKQQEEEN
+344 HQEFFEARKQKEEEN
-359 LAKKTAICETIEGFN
+359 LTKKTAICETIEGFD
-374 LDELKTFAEWN
+374 LEGLKTFAEWN
-385 ALSDKITAL
+385 AISEKITTL
-394 QAEWKTIGF
+394 QAEWKTIGY

-425 RKSEYFQQ
+425 RKNEYFQT
-433 VRDNLNQNYAL
+433 VRENLNQNYAL
-444 KLDLVEKAESLK
+444 KLELVEKAEALK
-456 DSTEWKK
+456 DSTDWKA
-463 TTDILVDLQKKWK
+463 TTDALVELQKKWK

-508 QGAHAEQTENMEKKK
+508 KDVHTEQTANMEKKK
-523 GIIDMLAAIVP
+523 AIIDALAAIVP

-540 LRAKLRAAQEEW
+540 LRTKLREAQEEW

-576 LYGYAN
+576 LYGFAN
-582 QNATKRR
+582 EHAAKRR

-598 GGSGG
+598 GGNGS
-603 DLRSR
+603 DVRSR
-608 LTRQLDILRNEI
+608 LTRQLDILNNEI

-630 NFSKSKQGNALVEE
+630 TLSSKSKQGNALIEE

-649 DKLRADMEEVKA
+649 EKLKADKEEVKA
-661 KLAALEENNN
+661 KLKALDE

>member
-11 PVVEPTVE
+11 PVVESTAEPATESVAAEE
-19 TTASAVEETAPVAEE
+19 TTAVAAPATEETAEPASED
-34 TAAPVVEEETATP
+34 AA
-47 VAEEATPVAEEV
+47 
-59 ATEVAEEVVPEATEE
+59 
-74 VAPEATEEVA
+74 
-84 DEATE
+84 
-89 TATPVAEEE
+89 EE

-106 PVATYET
+106 SIVAYET
-113 KAQVVERLKELATS
+113 ETEVVNRLKEIAES

-145 IHHQEADAAYKKF
+145 IHRAEADAAYKKF
-158 IEEGGNAEE
+158 IEEGGAAEE
-167 YTPAPNLEEADFK
+167 YAPEPDPEETAFK
-180 EQMAILREKR
+180 ELMAAIREKR
-190 AATAAAQEQEREANY
+190 AAAAAALEQEREENY
-205 EKKLGIIEEIKKL
+205 QKKLEIIDKIKAL

-241 IKDVPAEKATALWK
+241 IKEVPADKATTLWK
-255 TYQLAVEAFYDTL
+255 TYQQAVEAFYDTL

-294 KLAEEKDIVAA
+294 KLSEETDIIVA

-316 RETGPVASDLREQ
+316 RETGPVASDLREE
-329 IWTRFKEAS
+329 IWNRFKDAS

-344 HQEFFETRKQQEEEN
+344 HQEFFEARKQKEEEN

-374 LDELKTFAEWN
+374 LEELKTFADWN
-385 ALSDKITAL
+385 TMSEKVTAL
-394 QAEWKTIGF
+394 QAEWRTIGY

-419 CDNFFT
+419 CDHFFT
-425 RKSEYFQQ
+425 SKNAYFQT
-433 VRDNLNQNYAL
+433 VRDTLNQNYAL
-444 KLDLVEKAESLK
+444 KLELVEQAEALKESTDWKA
-456 DSTEWKK
+456 
-463 TTDILVDLQKKWK
+463 TTDTLVDLQKKWK
-476 EIGTVPKKYSDQIWE
+476 EIGSVPKKYSDQIWE
-491 RFNAACD
+491 RFNTACD

-508 QGAHAEQTENMEKKK
+508 KGANEEQHANLEKKRA
-523 GIIDMLAAIVP
+523 IIDTLAAIVP

-540 LRAKLRAAQEEW
+540 LRSKLREAQEEW
-552 NQIGHVPFKEKDKL
+552 NQVGHVPFKEKDKL

-582 QNATKRR
+582 EHAAKRR

-598 GGSGG
+598 GGNGG
-603 DLRSR
+603 DVRSR
-608 LTRQLDILRNEI
+608 LTRQLDILNNEI

-630 NFSKSKQGNALVEE
+630 TLSSKSKQGNSLIEE

-649 DKLRADMEEVKA
+649 EKLKADKEEVKA
-661 KLAALEENNN
+661 KLKALDEQ

>member
-11 PVVEPTVE
+11 PVVEPTAETAATPVE
-19 TTASAVEETAPVAEE
+19 QTAAVAEETTAPVAEE
-34 TAAPVVEEETATP
+34 AAPAVEESVAAETA
-47 VAEEATPVAEEV
+47 
-59 ATEVAEEVVPEATEE
+59 
-74 VAPEATEEVA
+74 
-84 DEATE
+84 
-89 TATPVAEEE
+89 EE
-98 PQAETSTT
+98 PQAENSTT
-106 PVATYET
+106 PIATYET
-113 KAQVVERLKELATS
+113 KAQIVERLKELAAS

-145 IHHQEADAAYKKF
+145 IHHQNADAAYKKF

-167 YTPAPNLEEADFK
+167 YIPAPNLEEADFK
-180 EQMAILREKR
+180 EQMAIIREKR
-190 AATAAAQEQEREANY
+190 AAAAAALEQEREANFQ
-205 EKKLGIIEEIKKL
+205 KKTEIINKIKTL
-218 TENPDE
+218 IDNPDE
-224 INRGYNDF
+224 INRAYNDF
-232 KELQQQWND
+232 KELQQQWNE
-241 IKDVPAEKATALWK
+241 IKEVPAEKATNLWK
-255 TYQLAVEAFYDTL
+255 TYQQAVEAFYDTL
-268 KLSNE
+268 KLNNE

-294 KLAEEKDIVAA
+294 KLAEETDIISA
-305 FRKLQQLHQDF
+305 FRKLQQLHQEF

-329 IWTRFKEAS
+329 VWTRFKEAS

-344 HQEFFETRKQQEEEN
+344 HQEYFEARKQKEEEN
-359 LAKKTAICETIEGFN
+359 LAKKTTICETIEAFN

-385 ALSDKITAL
+385 AISEKITAL

-425 RKSEYFQQ
+425 RKSEFFQS
-433 VRDNLNQNYAL
+433 VLDNLNQNYAL
-444 KLDLVEKAESLK
+444 KLELVEKAEALK

-463 TTDILVDLQKKWK
+463 TTDAFVELQKKWK

-498 AFFAAKKEAN
+498 TFFAAKKEAN
-508 QGAHAEQTENMEKKK
+508 QDTHAEHTANMEKKK
-523 GIIDMLAAIVP
+523 GIIDALAAIVP

-552 NQIGHVPFKEKDKL
+552 NKIGHVPFKEKDKL

-576 LYGYAN
+576 LYGFAN
-582 QNATKRR
+582 QSATKRR
-589 IDRFKESIK
+589 IDRFKESLK
-598 GGSGG
+598 GDSA

-608 LTRQLDILRNEI
+608 LTRQLDILKNEI

-630 NFSKSKQGNALVEE
+630 NISNKSKQSNSLVEE

-661 KLAALEENNN
+661 KLAAIDEAKNEA

>member
-19 TTASAVEETAPVAEE
+19 PATEPVAVVEEPATVAEPATEETTEPVVEETAEP
-34 TAAPVVEEETATP
+34 
-47 VAEEATPVAEEV
+47 AEEAV
-59 ATEVAEEVVPEATEE
+59 
-74 VAPEATEEVA
+74 
-84 DEATE
+84 
-89 TATPVAEEE
+89 EE

-106 PVATYET
+106 SIATYET
-113 KAQVVERLKELATS
+113 ETEVVNRLKEISES

-145 IHHQEADAAYKKF
+145 IHRQQADAAYKKF
-158 IEEGGNAEE
+158 IEEGGAAEE
-167 YTPAPNLEEADFK
+167 YAPEPDPEETTFK
-180 EQMAILREKR
+180 ELMAVIREKR
-190 AATAAAQEQEREANY
+190 AAVAAALEQEREENY
-205 EKKLGIIEEIKKL
+205 QKKLEIIDKIKAL

-241 IKDVPAEKATALWK
+241 IKEVPAEKATNLWK
-255 TYQLAVEAFYDTL
+255 TYQQAVEAFYDTL

-294 KLAEEKDIVAA
+294 KLADETDIIVA

-329 IWTRFKEAS
+329 IWTRFKDAS

-344 HQEFFETRKQQEEEN
+344 HQEFFEARKQKEEEN
-359 LAKKTAICETIEGFN
+359 LAKKTTICETIEAFDLEG
-374 LDELKTFAEWN
+374 LKTFAEWN
-385 ALSDKITAL
+385 AISEKITAL
-394 QAEWKTIGF
+394 QAEWKTIGY

-425 RKSEYFQQ
+425 RKNEYFQT

-444 KLDLVEKAESLK
+444 KLELVEKAEALK
-456 DSTEWKK
+456 DSTDWKA
-463 TTDILVDLQKKWK
+463 TTDALVELQKKWK

-491 RFNAACD
+491 RFNTACD

-508 QGAHAEQTENMEKKK
+508 KDVHSEQTANMEKKRA
-523 GIIDMLAAIVP
+523 IIDALAAIVP

-540 LRAKLRAAQEEW
+540 LRSRLREAQEEW

-582 QNATKRR
+582 QNAAKRR

-598 GGSGG
+598 GGNGN
-603 DLRSR
+603 DVRSR
-608 LTRQLDILRNEI
+608 LTRQLDILNNEI

-630 NFSKSKQGNALVEE
+630 TLSSKSKQGNALIEE

-649 DKLRADMEEVKA
+649 EKLKADKEEVKA
-661 KLAALEENNN
+661 KLKALDE

>member
-19 TTASAVEETAPVAEE
+19 TAAEPVAAEETAPVAAAATEE
-34 TAAPVVEEETATP
+34 TAEPVADEAAEPVVEEA
-47 VAEEATPVAEEV
+47 V
-59 ATEVAEEVVPEATEE
+59 
-74 VAPEATEEVA
+74 
-84 DEATE
+84 
-89 TATPVAEEE
+89 EE

-106 PVATYET
+106 SFATYET
-113 KAQVVERLKELATS
+113 ETEVIDRLKEISES

-145 IHHQEADAAYKKF
+145 IHRAEADAAYKKF
-158 IEEGGNAEE
+158 IEEGGAAEE
-167 YTPAPNLEEADFK
+167 YAPEPDPEENAFK
-180 EQMAILREKR
+180 ELMAVIREKR
-190 AATAAAQEQEREANY
+190 AAAAAALEQEREANY
-205 EKKLGIIEEIKKL
+205 QKKLEIIDKIKAI

-241 IKDVPAEKATALWK
+241 IKEVPAEKATNLWK
-255 TYQLAVEAFYDTL
+255 TYQQAVEEFYDTL

-294 KLAEEKDIVAA
+294 KLADETDVIVA

-316 RETGPVASDLREQ
+316 RETGPVASDLREG
-329 IWTRFKEAS
+329 IWNRFKEAS

-344 HQEFFETRKQQEEEN
+344 HQEFFEARKEKEEEN
-359 LAKKTAICETIEGFN
+359 LAKKTAICETIEAFDLEG
-374 LDELKTFAEWN
+374 LKTFAEWN
-385 ALSDKITAL
+385 ALSEKIIAL
-394 QAEWKTIGF
+394 QAEWKTIGY

-413 ERFRAA
+413 ERFRGA
-419 CDNFFT
+419 CDAFFT
-425 RKSEYFQQ
+425 RKNEYFQS
-433 VRDNLNQNYAL
+433 VRENLNQNYAL
-444 KLDLVEKAESLK
+444 KLELVEQAEALK
-456 DSTEWKK
+456 DSTDWKATSDK
-463 TTDILVDLQKKWK
+463 LVELQKKWK

-491 RFNAACD
+491 RFNTACD
-498 AFFAAKKEAN
+498 TFFAAKKEAN
-508 QGAHAEQTENMEKKK
+508 KDAHSEQTANLEKKRA
-523 GIIDMLAAIVP
+523 IIDALAAIVP

-540 LRAKLRAAQEEW
+540 LRSKLREAQDEW
-552 NQIGHVPFKEKDKL
+552 NQIGHVPFKDKDKL

-582 QNATKRR
+582 EHAAKRR

-598 GGSGG
+598 GGNGN
-603 DLRSR
+603 DVRSR
-608 LTRQLDILRNEI
+608 LTRQLDILNNEI

-630 NFSKSKQGNALVEE
+630 TLSSKSKQGNALIEE

-649 DKLRADMEEVKA
+649 EKLKADKEEVKA
-661 KLAALEENNN
+661 KLKALDE

>member
-11 PVVEPTVE
+11 PVVEPTAE
-19 TTASAVEETAPVAEE
+19 PATEPVAAEE
-34 TAAPVVEEETATP
+34 TAA
-47 VAEEATPVAEEV
+47 VAEP
-59 ATEVAEEVVPEATEE
+59 ATEE
-74 VAPEATEEVA
+74 VAEPATESVA
-84 DEATE
+84 EPAAEEAAE
-89 TATPVAEEE
+89 PVAEDAVEE

-106 PVATYET
+106 SIATFET
-113 KAQVVERLKELATS
+113 EAEVVNRLKEISES

-145 IHHQEADAAYKKF
+145 IHRQQADAAYKKF
-158 IEEGGNAEE
+158 IEEGGAAEE
-167 YTPAPNLEEADFK
+167 YAPEPDPEETTFK
-180 EQMAILREKR
+180 ELMAVIREKR
-190 AATAAAQEQEREANY
+190 AAVAAALEQEREENY
-205 EKKLGIIEEIKKL
+205 QKKLEIIDKIKAL

-241 IKDVPAEKATALWK
+241 IKEVPADKATNLWK
-255 TYQLAVEAFYDTL
+255 TYQQAVEAFYDTL

-294 KLAEEKDIVAA
+294 ALAEETDIIVA

-329 IWTRFKEAS
+329 IWTRFKDAS

-344 HQEFFETRKQQEEEN
+344 HQEFFEARKQKEEEN
-359 LAKKTAICETIEGFN
+359 LTKKTAICETIEGFD
-374 LDELKTFAEWN
+374 LEGLKTFAEWN
-385 ALSDKITAL
+385 AISEKITTL
-394 QAEWKTIGF
+394 QAEWKTIGY

-425 RKSEYFQQ
+425 RKNEYFQT
-433 VRDNLNQNYAL
+433 VRENLNQNYAL
-444 KLDLVEKAESLK
+444 KLELVEKAEALK
-456 DSTEWKK
+456 DSTDWKA
-463 TTDILVDLQKKWK
+463 TTDALVELQKKWK

-508 QGAHAEQTENMEKKK
+508 KDVHTEQTANMEKKK
-523 GIIDMLAAIVP
+523 AIIDALAAIVP

-540 LRAKLRAAQEEW
+540 LRTKLREAQEEW

-576 LYGYAN
+576 LYGFAN
-582 QNATKRR
+582 EHAAKRR

-598 GGSGG
+598 GGNGG
-603 DLRSR
+603 DVRSR
-608 LTRQLDILRNEI
+608 LTRQLDILNNEI

-630 NFSKSKQGNALVEE
+630 TLSSKSKQGNALIEE

-649 DKLRADMEEVKA
+649 EKLKADKEEVKA
-661 KLAALEENNN
+661 KLKALDEQ

>member
-11 PVVEPTVE
+11 PVVESTVE
-19 TTASAVEETAPVAEE
+19 PATEPVA
-34 TAAPVVEEETATP
+34 VVEEPATVAEP
-47 VAEEATPVAEEV
+47 TAEEAVA
-59 ATEVAEEVVPEATEE
+59 
-74 VAPEATEEVA
+74 
-84 DEATE
+84 
-89 TATPVAEEE
+89 E

-106 PVATYET
+106 SIATYET
-113 KAQVVERLKELATS
+113 KTEVVNRLKEISES

-145 IHHQEADAAYKKF
+145 IHRAEADAAYKKF
-158 IEEGGNAEE
+158 IDEGGSAEE
-167 YTPAPNLEEADFK
+167 YAPEPDPEETAFK
-180 EQMAILREKR
+180 ELMAAIREKR
-190 AATAAAQEQEREANY
+190 AAAAAALEQEREANY
-205 EKKLGIIEEIKKL
+205 QKKLEIIDKIKVL

-241 IKDVPAEKATALWK
+241 IKEVPADKATNLWK
-255 TYQLAVEAFYDTL
+255 TYQQAVEAFYDTL

-294 KLAEEKDIVAA
+294 KLADETDIIIA

-316 RETGPVASDLREQ
+316 RETGPVASDLREE

-344 HQEFFETRKQQEEEN
+344 HQEFFEARKQKEEEN
-359 LAKKTAICETIEGFN
+359 LAKKTAICETIEAFDLEG
-374 LDELKTFAEWN
+374 LKTFAEWN
-385 ALSDKITAL
+385 AISEKITAL
-394 QAEWKTIGF
+394 QAEWKTIGY

-425 RKSEYFQQ
+425 RKNEYFQT

-444 KLDLVEKAESLK
+444 KLELVEKAEALK
-456 DSTEWKK
+456 DSTDWKA
-463 TTDILVDLQKKWK
+463 TTDALVELQKKWK

-491 RFNAACD
+491 RFNTACD

-508 QGAHAEQTENMEKKK
+508 KDVHSEQTANMEKKRA
-523 GIIDMLAAIVP
+523 IIDALAAIVP

-540 LRAKLRAAQEEW
+540 LRSRLREAQEEW

-582 QNATKRR
+582 QNAAKRR

-598 GGSGG
+598 GGNGN
-603 DLRSR
+603 DVRSR
-608 LTRQLDILRNEI
+608 LTRQLDILNNEI

-630 NFSKSKQGNALVEE
+630 TLSSKSKQGNALIEE

-649 DKLRADMEEVKA
+649 EKLKADKEEVKA
-661 KLAALEENNN
+661 KLKALDE

>member
-11 PVVEPTVE
+11 PVVEPTAE
-19 TTASAVEETAPVAEE
+19 PATEPVA
-34 TAAPVVEEETATP
+34 VVEEPAT
-47 VAEEATPVAEEV
+47 VAEPTTEEEAEPAVETIAES
-59 ATEVAEEVVPEATEE
+59 AEEVV
-74 VAPEATEEVA
+74 
-84 DEATE
+84 
-89 TATPVAEEE
+89 EE

-106 PVATYET
+106 SIATYET
-113 KAQVVERLKELATS
+113 ETEVVNRLKEISDS

-145 IHHQEADAAYKKF
+145 IHRAEADAAYKKF
-158 IEEGGNAEE
+158 IEEGGSAEE
-167 YTPAPNLEEADFK
+167 YAPEPDPEETAFK
-180 EQMAILREKR
+180 ELMATIREKR
-190 AATAAAQEQEREANY
+190 AAAAAALEQEREANY
-205 EKKLGIIEEIKKL
+205 QKKLEIIEKIKAL

-241 IKDVPAEKATALWK
+241 IKEVPADKATALWK
-255 TYQLAVEAFYDTL
+255 TYQQAVEAFYDTL

-294 KLAEEKDIVAA
+294 KLAEETDIIVA

-344 HQEFFETRKQQEEEN
+344 HQEFFEARKQKEEEN
-359 LAKKTAICETIEGFN
+359 LAKKTAICETIEAFDLEG
-374 LDELKTFAEWN
+374 LKTFAEWN
-385 ALSDKITAL
+385 AISEKITAL
-394 QAEWKTIGF
+394 QAEWKTIGY

-425 RKSEYFQQ
+425 RKNEYFQT

-444 KLDLVEKAESLK
+444 KLELVEKAEALK
-456 DSTEWKK
+456 DSTDWKA
-463 TTDILVDLQKKWK
+463 TTDALVELQKKWK

-491 RFNAACD
+491 RFNTACD

-508 QGAHAEQTENMEKKK
+508 KDVHSEQTANMEKKRA
-523 GIIDMLAAIVP
+523 IIDALAAIVP

-540 LRAKLRAAQEEW
+540 LRSRLREAQEEW

-582 QNATKRR
+582 QNAAKRR

-598 GGSGG
+598 GGNGN
-603 DLRSR
+603 DVRSR
-608 LTRQLDILRNEI
+608 LTRQLDILNNEI

-630 NFSKSKQGNALVEE
+630 TLSSKSKQGNALIEE

-649 DKLRADMEEVKA
+649 EKLKADKEEVKA
-661 KLAALEENNN
+661 KLKALDE

>member
-19 TTASAVEETAPVAEE
+19 PAAEPVAAEETAPVAAAATEE
-34 TAAPVVEEETATP
+34 AAEPVVEEAAEP
-47 VAEEATPVAEEV
+47 VVEEAV
-59 ATEVAEEVVPEATEE
+59 
-74 VAPEATEEVA
+74 
-84 DEATE
+84 
-89 TATPVAEEE
+89 EE

-106 PVATYET
+106 SFATYET
-113 KAQVVERLKELATS
+113 ETEVIDRLKEISES

-145 IHHQEADAAYKKF
+145 IHRAEADAAYKKF
-158 IEEGGNAEE
+158 IEEGGAAEE
-167 YTPAPNLEEADFK
+167 YAPEPDPEENAFK
-180 EQMAILREKR
+180 ELMAVIREKR
-190 AATAAAQEQEREANY
+190 AAAAAALEQEREANY
-205 EKKLGIIEEIKKL
+205 QKKLEIIDKIKAI

-241 IKDVPAEKATALWK
+241 IKEVPAEKATNLWK
-255 TYQLAVEAFYDTL
+255 TYQQAVEEFYDTL

-294 KLAEEKDIVAA
+294 KLADETDVIVA

-316 RETGPVASDLREQ
+316 RETGPVASDLREG
-329 IWTRFKEAS
+329 IWNRFKEAS

-344 HQEFFETRKQQEEEN
+344 HQEFFEARKEKEEEN
-359 LAKKTAICETIEGFN
+359 LAKKTAICETIEAFDLEG
-374 LDELKTFAEWN
+374 LKTFAEWN
-385 ALSDKITAL
+385 ALSEKIIAL
-394 QAEWKTIGF
+394 QAEWKTIGY

-413 ERFRAA
+413 ERFRGA
-419 CDNFFT
+419 CDAFFT
-425 RKSEYFQQ
+425 RKNEYFQS
-433 VRDNLNQNYAL
+433 VRENLNQNYAL
-444 KLDLVEKAESLK
+444 KLELVEQAEALK
-456 DSTEWKK
+456 DSTDWKATSDK
-463 TTDILVDLQKKWK
+463 LVELQKKWK

-491 RFNAACD
+491 RFNTACD
-498 AFFAAKKEAN
+498 TFFAAKKEAN
-508 QGAHAEQTENMEKKK
+508 KDAHSEQTANLEKKRA
-523 GIIDMLAAIVP
+523 IIDALAAIVP

-540 LRAKLRAAQEEW
+540 LRSKLREAQDEW
-552 NQIGHVPFKEKDKL
+552 NQIGHVPFKDKDKL

-582 QNATKRR
+582 EHAAKRR

-598 GGSGG
+598 GGNGN
-603 DLRSR
+603 DVRSR
-608 LTRQLDILRNEI
+608 LTRQLDILNNEI

-630 NFSKSKQGNALVEE
+630 TLSSKSKQGNALIEE

-649 DKLRADMEEVKA
+649 EKLKADKEEIKA
-661 KLAALEENNN
+661 KLKALDE

>member
-11 PVVEPTVE
+11 PVVEPTAE
-19 TTASAVEETAPVAEE
+19 PATEPVAAEE
-34 TAAPVVEEETATP
+34 TAA
-47 VAEEATPVAEEV
+47 VAEPAAEEV
-59 ATEVAEEVVPEATEE
+59 AEPATESVAEPAAEEAAEPVVEDA
-74 VAPEATEEVA
+74 V
-84 DEATE
+84 
-89 TATPVAEEE
+89 EE

-106 PVATYET
+106 SIATFET
-113 KAQVVERLKELATS
+113 EAEVVNRLKEISES

-145 IHHQEADAAYKKF
+145 IHRQQADAAYKKF
-158 IEEGGNAEE
+158 IEEGGAAEE
-167 YTPAPNLEEADFK
+167 YAPEPDPEETTFK
-180 EQMAILREKR
+180 ELMAVIREKR
-190 AATAAAQEQEREANY
+190 AAVAAALEQEREENY
-205 EKKLGIIEEIKKL
+205 QKKLEIIDKIKAL

-241 IKDVPAEKATALWK
+241 IKEVPADKATNLWK
-255 TYQLAVEAFYDTL
+255 TYQQAVEAFYDTL

-294 KLAEEKDIVAA
+294 ALAEETDIIVA

-329 IWTRFKEAS
+329 IWTRFKDAS

-344 HQEFFETRKQQEEEN
+344 HQEFFEARKQKEEEN
-359 LAKKTAICETIEGFN
+359 LTKKTAICETIEGFD
-374 LDELKTFAEWN
+374 LEGLKTFAEWN
-385 ALSDKITAL
+385 AISEKITTL
-394 QAEWKTIGF
+394 QAEWKTIGY

-425 RKSEYFQQ
+425 RKNEYFQT
-433 VRDNLNQNYAL
+433 VRENLNQNYAL
-444 KLDLVEKAESLK
+444 KLELVEKAEALK
-456 DSTEWKK
+456 DSTDWKA
-463 TTDILVDLQKKWK
+463 TTDALVELQKKWK

-491 RFNAACD
+491 RFNTACD

-508 QGAHAEQTENMEKKK
+508 KDVHTEQTANMEKKK
-523 GIIDMLAAIVP
+523 AIIDALAAIVP

-540 LRAKLRAAQEEW
+540 LRTKLREAQEEW

-576 LYGYAN
+576 LYGFAN
-582 QNATKRR
+582 EHAAKRR

-598 GGSGG
+598 GGNGG
-603 DLRSR
+603 DVRSR
-608 LTRQLDILRNEI
+608 LTRQLDILNNEI

-630 NFSKSKQGNALVEE
+630 TLSSKSKQGNALIEE

-649 DKLRADMEEVKA
+649 EKLKADKEEVKA
-661 KLAALEENNN
+661 KLKALDEQ